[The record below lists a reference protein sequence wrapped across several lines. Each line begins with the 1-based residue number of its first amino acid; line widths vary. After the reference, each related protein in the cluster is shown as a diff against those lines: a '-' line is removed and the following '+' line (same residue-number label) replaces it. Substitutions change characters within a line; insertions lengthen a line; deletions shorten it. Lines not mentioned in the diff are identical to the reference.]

1 MDEMTNQSPV
11 TEDDSFELEEVNE
24 SPDEETVEEPASE
37 ETEPAQETDDNF
49 LQIRYNGQDQFLTRE
64 QATTLAQK
72 GMNYDK
78 ISQKLQEALDN
89 PALKVIE
96 SNARKANMSVSD
108 YVNRMAQFQDTLN
121 IQQIAN
127 DFKAQNPD
135 VSDAVA
141 KQYANEVYKNQLAQM
156 AKEQADREA
165 QASQAEQD
173 ALVKEVKAFQ
183 SRFPD
188 VDIQNLPNEVVDDIN
203 DGTPLMEAW
212 LSYENRQLRNRL
224 TNSNTNAKNK
234 ASAVGNVAENTS
246 ANTGTDPFLQG
257 LLD

>member
-37 ETEPAQETDDNF
+37 ETEPTQETDDNF

-89 PALKVIE
+89 PTLKVIE
-96 SNARKANMSVSD
+96 SNAKKANMSVSD

-234 ASAVGNVAENTS
+234 AQAVGNVAENTS

>member
-37 ETEPAQETDDNF
+37 ETEPTQETDDNF

-234 ASAVGNVAENTS
+234 AQAVGNVAENTS
-246 ANTGTDPFLQG
+246 ASAGTDPFLQG

>member
-37 ETEPAQETDDNF
+37 ETEPTQETDDNF

>member
-37 ETEPAQETDDNF
+37 ETEPTQETDDNF

-234 ASAVGNVAENTS
+234 AQAVGNVAENTS

>member
-1 MDEMTNQSPV
+1 MDELTNQSFP
-11 TEDDSFELEEVNE
+11 EDDSFEIEEVNE
-24 SPDEETVEEPASE
+24 SPDEETVEETEVE
-37 ETEPAQETDDNF
+37 ETEPTEETDNF
-49 LQIRYNGQDQFLTRE
+49 LQIRYNGQDQTLTRE

-78 ISQKLQEALDN
+78 INQKLQEALDN
-89 PALKVIE
+89 PTLKIIE
-96 SNARKANMSVSD
+96 SNAKKANMSVSD

-141 KQYANEVYKNQLAQM
+141 KQYANEVYKNRLSDM
-156 AKEQADREA
+156 AKEQAEKEA
-165 QASQAEQD
+165 QASKAEQD
-173 ALVKEVKAFQ
+173 ALVKEVQAFQ

-212 LSYENRQLRNRL
+212 LTYENRQLRNRL

-234 ASAVGNVAENTS
+234 ASAVGDVS
-246 ANTGTDPFLQG
+246 ANTGKSAGTDPFIQG

>member
-11 TEDDSFELEEVNE
+11 EDDSFELEEVNE

-37 ETEPAQETDDNF
+37 ETEPTQETDDNF

-165 QASQAEQD
+165 KASQAEQD

-203 DGTPLMEAW
+203 EGTPLMEAW

-234 ASAVGNVAENTS
+234 AQAVLTVSGWDMV
-246 ANTGTDPFLQG
+246 TGRW
-257 LLD
+257 